1 MASNI
6 NPYNIDGTFPV
17 ANQDNPSQ
25 GFRDNF
31 TNIKNNFTYAES
43 EISDLQAKAVVTSAL
58 TGQTVNNDMAGT
70 QIFRPQLASWTQSLL
85 DLGAITGDVILNFN
99 LANFQKVVTAGP
111 ISLNFVNWPASYGAG
126 SLGYGLMRVWISVS
140 SVGHTLTFPESV
152 TIGEEGLAG
161 YDKDT
166 RTITFD
172 TPGNFV
178 FDFSSIDGGLNY
190 LVFDNTR
197 NSIQFRDPSFYFNS
211 EVNPTLLIGYNNAT
225 VQTAIALEQGS
236 DTVSVFGS
244 YNSVSTGLNYTGN
257 IFYTQGDNGPTAGY
271 SVTGLRGDFAT
282 GAINSVQNNDF
293 IGYVNALSFTGDGA
307 GDNVV
312 TCLGSIG
319 FYARGTNP
327 DNGLGGNVTIW
338 TTPDGTGSAPFV
350 AQKQAVGIEN
360 DQSVQFFGNVTIA
373 GNLNVANVT
382 YTNIITTTETVQANL
397 AVTGNIS
404 VGGNVVYSD
413 GSRHSSA
420 KWTLVETI
428 DLSNPLA
435 SQVSSMT
442 KPLSYYLNNYNEF
455 IVKMKINNG
464 QYSYHATIPTPSIS
478 TTENYTIGTAVGS
491 NGYPNYVHWANTNS
505 YISIGISD
513 TSTTANVY
521 IYAR

>member
-126 SLGYGLMRVWISVS
+126 SLGYGLMRVWIGVS

-197 NSIQFRDPSFYFNS
+197 NRIQFRDPSFYFNA

-307 GDNVV
+307 GANVV

-360 DQSVQFFGNVTIA
+360 DQSVQLFGNLITS
-373 GNLNVANVT
+373 NVYV
-382 YTNIITTTETVQANL
+382 
-397 AVTGNIS
+397 
-404 VGGNVVYSD
+404 
-413 GSRHSSA
+413 
-420 KWTLVETI
+420 
-428 DLSNPLA
+428 
-435 SQVSSMT
+435 
-442 KPLSYYLNNYNEF
+442 
-455 IVKMKINNG
+455 
-464 QYSYHATIPTPSIS
+464 PT
-478 TTENYTIGTAVGS
+478 
-491 NGYPNYVHWANTNS
+491 
-505 YISIGISD
+505 
-513 TSTTANVY
+513 TSTSSGETGQISFDNNNIY
-521 IYAR
+521 ICLGPNNWKKASLTSF